1 MSAVRPLSGTR
12 IDLEHGSYRASI
24 AGLGASLRV
33 LQFEGRD
40 LVLPYGV
47 NELRPAYSG
56 ATLAPWPN
64 RVTDGRYRF
73 AGVEQQLPLSE
84 PARGH
89 ALHGLALWLAFTVA
103 ERTVDAV
110 TLTATVQAQAGYP
123 HRLDLEVSYRLDDEG
138 LHQSVTA
145 TNAGDD
151 AAPFGT
157 GPHPYLVGGPGRV
170 DDWVFELPAS
180 EVLTVTPDRLIPR
193 ELVSVEAVADA
204 AAGRAGAFDFREARA
219 IGTTA
224 IDHAF
229 TGIARDG
236 GGVATVTLTAADGS
250 GVAMRF
256 GQSCPWIQ
264 VCTADAP
271 LDAEAHRRGLA
282 VEPMTCPPDAFNS
295 GTDLLVIEPGV
306 SATASWSIA
315 ALTA

>member
-40 LVLPYGV
+40 LVAPYGV
-47 NELRPAYSG
+47 NELRPGYSG

-73 AGVEQQLPLSE
+73 AGTEQQLPLSE

-89 ALHGLALWLAFTVA
+89 ALHGLALWLAFTVT
-103 ERTVDAV
+103 ERSVDAV

-123 HRLDLEVSYRLDDEG
+123 HRLDLEVTYRLDDEG

-157 GPHPYLVGGPGRV
+157 GPHPDLVAGPGRV

-180 EVLTVTPDRLIPR
+180 EVLTVTPDRLIPQG
-193 ELVSVEAVADA
+193 LASVDAVTD
-204 AAGRAGAFDFREARA
+204 AGAGQAGTFDFREARA
-219 IGTTA
+219 IAATV

-229 TGIARDG
+229 TGVARDG
-236 GGVATVTLTAADGS
+236 SGIATVSLTAADGS

-256 GQSCPWIQ
+256 DESCPWIQ
-264 VCTADAP
+264 VCTADDP

-295 GTDLLVIEPGV
+295 GTDLLVLDPGT
-306 SATASWSIA
+306 STTASWSIS

>member
-12 IDLEHGSYRASI
+12 IDLEHGPYRASI

-40 LVLPYGV
+40 LVVPYGV
-47 NELRPAYSG
+47 NELRPVYRG

-64 RVTDGRYRF
+64 RVVDGRYRF
-73 AGVEQQLPLSE
+73 AGAEQQLPLTE
-84 PARGH
+84 PDRGH
-89 ALHGLALWLAFTVA
+89 ALHGLALWLAFTVT

-123 HRLDLEVSYRLDDEG
+123 HRVDLEVTYRLDDEG
-138 LHQSVTA
+138 LNQSVSA

-157 GPHPYLVGGPGRV
+157 GPHPYLVAGAGRV
-170 DDWVFELPAS
+170 DDWTFELPAS
-180 EVLTVTPDRLIPR
+180 EVLMVTADRLIPQA
-193 ELVSVEAVADA
+193 LQPVMA
-204 AAGRAGAFDFREARA
+204 AFDFRDARP
-219 IGTTA
+219 IGATV

-236 GGVATVTLTAADGS
+236 SGVATVALTAADGS

-256 GQSCPWIQ
+256 DESCPWIQ
-264 VCTADAP
+264 VCTADDD
-271 LDAEAHRRGLA
+271 LDPAAHRKGLA

-295 GTDLLVIEPGV
+295 GTDLLVIEPGA